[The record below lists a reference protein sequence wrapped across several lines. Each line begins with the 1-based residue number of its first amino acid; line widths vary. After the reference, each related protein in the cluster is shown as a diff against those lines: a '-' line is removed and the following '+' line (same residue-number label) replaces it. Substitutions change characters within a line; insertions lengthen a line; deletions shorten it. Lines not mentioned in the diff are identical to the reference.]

1 MNWFR
6 RLSFRKKILTS
17 YILFIGLS
25 FLLSGVY
32 CIKSIRTSRQESM
45 RYMHQFAEQVNLN
58 MDVIFSNMDRV
69 RFLHLIDDT
78 VKPMIRTQRDK
89 KTLAKALEDD
99 DYVTR
104 ALNHMTN
111 MNQYVLRAT
120 IVNEYGDVYSNIKT
134 ENSAYLDRMFN
145 IQCMQDWE
153 DRHKIYYTGVY
164 RETINMVEYPLIT
177 SISKLYDIDQES
189 PIGTLYI
196 DLNFSAVRQI
206 LNHTLEPANTGTRL
220 MIFDHK
226 GNLIYHTGQN
236 EEVWGDIR
244 DGERKQITGII
255 KSEGSDGNQE
265 LQINGKESVIS
276 IMDSETTGWRMLV
289 YTPLSDIYAAGL
301 KNIAGLAIMMA
312 IVLIMAMV
320 LGIILSGQISQPVS
334 ILIKAMEKV
343 DRGTVKCID
352 EKEYNWQD
360 EMGLL
365 LHSYNQMGRRINESI
380 EKIYVYQLNQ
390 KQTELR
396 MLQFQINP
404 HFLYNTLNTISSIA
418 LLEGVDEIA
427 KISDNLSNMFQYN
440 IKGSDIVPFDQEFKQ
455 ANRYMTIQTIRFPGK
470 FEFTQHIPQAMYDEP
485 VLKFVL
491 QPLVENSLKH
501 AFPNMRELNR
511 IELEAFFDEQDIEIR
526 IRDNGIGMD
535 GETVRKLNEELEEMN
550 TKTLVANVDRGIG
563 LRNVNAR
570 IRNFYGKGYGIKIQS
585 REGEY
590 TVIQIRMRR
599 ISGGGQE
606 EEKKD
611 AQNCR
616 CG

>member
-1 MNWFR
+1 MEWFR

-32 CIKSIRTSRQESM
+32 CIRSIKTSRQETM

-58 MDVIFSNMDRV
+58 MEVIFSNMDRV
-69 RFLHLIDDT
+69 RFLHLIDDK
-78 VKPMIRTQRDK
+78 VKPMIRTQNDEK
-89 KTLAKALEDD
+89 SLAKALEDD

-120 IVNEYGDVYSNIKT
+120 FVNEYGDVYSNLKT
-134 ENSAYLDRMFN
+134 ENSSYLDRMFN
-145 IQCMQDWE
+145 IQRMQDWE

-164 RETINMVEYPLIT
+164 RETINMVEYPLVT
-177 SISKLYDIDQES
+177 SISKIYDIDQES

-206 LNHTLEPANTGTRL
+206 LDQTLEPASTGTHL
-220 MIFDHK
+220 MIFDNK

-236 EEVWGDIR
+236 EELWGDIR
-244 DGERKQITGII
+244 NEEKL
-255 KSEGSDGNQE
+255 E
-265 LQINGKESVIS
+265 LTRLIRNAETDINYDRVIRINGKETVFSL
-276 IMDSETTGWRMLV
+276 MDSETTGWQVIV
-289 YTPLSDIYAAGL
+289 YTPLSDIYAAGM
-301 KNIAGLAIMMA
+301 KNIAGLAVLMVVVLIIA
-312 IVLIMAMV
+312 IILGIVLSA
-320 LGIILSGQISQPVS
+320 QISRPVS

-343 DRGTVKCID
+343 DKGTVKCVD

-360 EMGLL
+360 EMGML
-365 LHSYNQMGRRINESI
+365 LHSYNQMGQRINDSI

-418 LLEGVDEIA
+418 LLEGVDVIA
-427 KISDNLSNMFQYN
+427 KISDNLSSMFQYN
-440 IKGSDIVPFDQEFKQ
+440 IKGSDIVPFEQEVKQ
-455 ANRYMTIQTIRFPGK
+455 VNRYMTIQTIRFPGK
-470 FEFTQHIPQAMYDEP
+470 YEFTQHIPKSLYEEP
-485 VLKFVL
+485 VLKFML

-501 AFPNMRELNR
+501 AFPKMRDVNR
-511 IELEAFFDEQDIEIR
+511 IDLEAYYDGDDIEIR
-526 IRDNGIGMD
+526 IRDNGIGMN
-535 GETVRKLNEELEEMN
+535 GETVRKLNEELEEMD
-550 TKTLVANVDRGIG
+550 TRTLVANVDRGIG

-570 IRNFYGKGYGIKIQS
+570 IRNFYGKGYGIRIRS

-590 TVIQIRMRR
+590 TVIQIRIHR
-599 ISGGGQE
+599 IYGDGQE
-606 EEKKD
+606 
-611 AQNCR
+611 
-616 CG
+616 G